1 MDTATLKT
9 RLQQAHVLIAG
20 DVMLDRY
27 WFGDAARISPEAPVP
42 VAKIERTEYRAGGAA
57 NVARNVAALGGQ
69 AVLLSVVGDDEA
81 GDKLHKL
88 MEECGVQTALMRDKT
103 ISTTVKTR
111 VVARNQQLLRID
123 FEDAPAHEVLDSV
136 RQAFRDKLSGCDLV
150 ILSDYGKGG
159 LAHVAS
165 FIEWARQA
173 GKPVLVDPKGSDYAK
188 YAGATLLTPNR
199 AELREVTG
207 SWHSEEELTEKAQ
220 TLRRNL
226 GLDAL
231 LLTRSEEGMTLFGS
245 GEPHHQP
252 TRAREVFDVSGAG
265 DTVIATV
272 GLTAAAGLELTE
284 AVRLANAAA
293 GVVVGKLGTAV
304 CTFDELAQ
312 SL

>member
-165 FIEWARQA
+165 FIE
-173 GKPVLVDPKGSDYAK
+173 
-188 YAGATLLTPNR
+188 
-199 AELREVTG
+199 
-207 SWHSEEELTEKAQ
+207 
-220 TLRRNL
+220 
-226 GLDAL
+226 
-231 LLTRSEEGMTLFGS
+231 
-245 GEPHHQP
+245 
-252 TRAREVFDVSGAG
+252 
-265 DTVIATV
+265 
-272 GLTAAAGLELTE
+272 
-284 AVRLANAAA
+284 
-293 GVVVGKLGTAV
+293 
-304 CTFDELAQ
+304 
-312 SL
+312 